1 MTNGQLLQLWETGLG
16 QTPIE
21 KSLHLLRVWG
31 GAADLD
37 SMANLSIGERD
48 ARLLQVR
55 TVLFGSKLV
64 NKANCPA
71 CSETV
76 EWENA
81 TGDLS
86 LQKPVLDAPI
96 REFMLE
102 QDGFLVRFR
111 LPNSYD
117 LHRATTGP
125 DYQIHPDK
133 LLIDCVLSLQKE
145 DQELPVDAL
154 PAELRAVMN
163 QRMETEDPQADIQ
176 MAINCPACG
185 HRWSI
190 RFDIVSYL
198 WAEIDNWANHI
209 LQEVYALARAFGW
222 SEGDILRMSSQRRQ
236 LYLDM
241 IRR

>member
-1 MTNGQLLQLWETGLG
+1 MTNDHLIQVWETGLS
-16 QTPIE
+16 QMPIE

-31 GAADLD
+31 EAPDLD
-37 SMANLSIGERD
+37 SVANLSIGERD

-55 TVLFGSKLV
+55 TVLFGSRLV

-76 EWENA
+76 EWENE
-81 TGDLS
+81 TVDL
-86 LQKPVLDAPI
+86 LVQEPVPDAPI
-96 REFMLE
+96 REFTLE
-102 QDGFLVRFR
+102 QDGFWVRFR

-117 LHRATTGP
+117 LHRATTDP
-125 DYQIHPDK
+125 DYQTNPRK
-133 LLIDCVLSLQKE
+133 LLTDCVLSLQN
-145 DQELPVDAL
+145 DAQELPVNAL
-154 PAELRAVMN
+154 PTNLVDAMN

-176 MAINCPACG
+176 MAINCPAYG
-185 HRWSI
+185 HGWFV

-198 WAEIDNWANHI
+198 WAEIANWAKHI

-241 IRR
+241 IRG